1 MAQWQDEDEELAVK
15 KTTAVKQ
22 TKAAPKKAARAVL
35 GRAEW
40 LAAARKL
47 LIADGIDGVKV
58 DRLAK
63 TLNVTRGGFYWRF
76 ADLQDL
82 LGDLIEDWRTSN
94 GPIMVGPL
102 KIPGPPM
109 DQFRALA
116 HLWIDEAEYDPGY
129 DSAVRA
135 WARIDKSIASIVQA
149 IDQYRIDALKDWFL
163 SAGYAPV
170 DAVVRAQIVYYHQV
184 GFYALD
190 LKVSKAE
197 RYRRLEKYV
206 EALTGLANLG
216 ATPVR
221 RGPA

>member
-1 MAQWQDEDEELAVK
+1 LVKTQDEDEKLASRKSIAVK
-15 KTTAVKQ
+15 PSKTV
-22 TKAAPKKAARAVL
+22 PKPAARAVL

-63 TLNVTRGGFYWRF
+63 MLNVTRGGFYWRF
-76 ADLQDL
+76 ADLKDL
-82 LGDLIEDWRTSN
+82 LDELIEDWRTTN
-94 GPIMVGPL
+94 GPLMVAPL
-102 KIPGPPM
+102 KAPGSPM

-116 HLWIDEAEYDPGY
+116 HLWIDEADYNPSY

-135 WARIDKSIASIVQA
+135 WARIDKSVASIVQD

-163 SAGYAPV
+163 SAGYAPE

-197 RYRRLEKYV
+197 R
-206 EALTGLANLG
+206 
-216 ATPVR
+216 
-221 RGPA
+221 

>member
-1 MAQWQDEDEELAVK
+1 MQDEVHQLAS
-15 KTTAVKQ
+15 KTTLATKQ
-22 TKAAPKKAARAVL
+22 PKAAPRKTARPVL

-40 LAAARKL
+40 LATARKL
-47 LIADGIDGVKV
+47 LITDGIDGVKV

-63 TLNVTRGGFYWRF
+63 VLKVTRGGFYWRF
-76 ADLQDL
+76 TDLQDL
-82 LGDLIEDWRTSN
+82 LGDLIEDWRTTN
-94 GPIMVGPL
+94 GPLMVAPL
-102 KIPGPPM
+102 KAPGPPM

-116 HLWIDEAEYDPGY
+116 HLWIDENDFNPGY
-129 DSAVRA
+129 DIAVRA

-149 IDQYRIDALKDWFL
+149 VDQYRIDALKDWFV
-163 SAGYAPV
+163 SAGYSPE
-170 DAVVRAQIVYYHQV
+170 DAEVRAQIVYYHQV

-216 ATPVR
+216 VSAARLRPS
-221 RGPA
+221 